1 MARDLTAEY
10 LDLYKRL
17 EQAIKDKYHL
27 EGNDVGAVTWLIK
40 KRARRA
46 GHEAGA
52 HVLQGGA

>member
-40 KRARRA
+40 RRARRA

-52 HVLQGGA
+52 HVL